1 MQQRLIVVGVDGSA
15 GGRRALEW
23 ALEQARRSDSTV
35 EIVRAWEP
43 PWTEDETD
51 TSAYDAEHARVDEE
65 LEREVAVALSLH
77 EYRPVVS
84 YELVEGPPVETLVE
98 AASAADMLV
107 LGSHGHSHLLTALM
121 GSTSEGCIRGATCP
135 VVVVPVPVPAGE
147 RVRIPQPA
155 RREEPGQR
163 SAR

>member
-1 MQQRLIVVGVDGSA
+1 MKQRLIVVGVDGSA

-23 ALEQARRSDSTV
+23 ALEQARHSDSSV

-43 PWTEDETD
+43 PWTEDESD
-51 TSAYDAEHARVDEE
+51 TTAYEAEKARVDKE

-77 EYRPVVS
+77 EHRPVVS

-135 VVVVPVPVPAGE
+135 VVVVPVPIPPEE

-155 RREEPGQR
+155 RRSQPTSEK
-163 SAR
+163 A